1 MADEPDFLLHPE
13 PARARAAA
21 DDLFER
27 MVAILRPVLPPATD
41 ILHVGS
47 TAIPGCLTK
56 GDLDIVVRV
65 RPADFAAADAVLAA
79 RLTRNTGSARTDSF
93 AAFEDA
99 TTEPHLGV
107 QLAVVGGPFDDFHRF
122 AAALLHDSALVERYN
137 ALKTQFHGR
146 PMAEYRAAKDAFI
159 VAVLEARPTD
169 FLA

>member
-1 MADEPDFLLHPE
+1 MADEPQFLLHPE

-21 DDLFER
+21 DALFELT
-27 MVAILRPVLPPATD
+27 VAILRPALPAEAD
-41 ILHVGS
+41 IRHVGS

-79 RLTRNTGSARTDSF
+79 RFARNAGSARTDSF

-122 AAALLHDSALVERYN
+122 SAALLSDCALVEHYN
-137 ALKTQFHGR
+137 ALKMQFEGR
-146 PMAEYRAAKDAFI
+146 SMAEYRVAKDAFI
-159 VAVLEARPTD
+159 GSVLERSPD
-169 FLA
+169 